1 MNFEQRAKI
10 EEVDL
15 VKATQ
20 ADIDFYYNLKCEKS
34 NIYWSGLL
42 TRPDYDD
49 FKDWYE
55 INVIN
60 NKISFY
66 FITHNNLKVGAI
78 YYRIID
84 ENHCNYLGLAVTE
97 KVEGRGIATFAV
109 SKFLEHIR
117 MTNPKC
123 KIIDF
128 YIRIDNFASQKVHEK
143 LGFKKTGKTEAVYL
157 ESEGKKITM
166 EYWRYVLS

>member
-1 MNFEQRAKI
+1 MNLAQRAKI

-15 VKATQ
+15 VKATLE
-20 ADIDFYYNLKCEKS
+20 DYDFYYNLKCEKT
-34 NIYWSGLL
+34 NIYWSGFL
-42 TRPDYDD
+42 TRPDYDG

-55 INVIN
+55 NNVIK

-97 KVEGRGIATFAV
+97 KVEGRGIGTLAV

-117 MTNPKC
+117 RTYPKC
-123 KIIDF
+123 KIIDVN
-128 YIRIDNFASQKVHEK
+128 IRIDNFASQKVHEK
-143 LGFKKTGKTEAVYL
+143 LGFRKTGETEDVYL
-157 ESEGKKITM
+157 ESEGKNIAM
-166 EYWRYVLS
+166 EYWRYVFS